1 MQSRSK
7 GMQSSAAKTAMSGLL
22 VAIALIFSYIETLIP
37 VVIPVPGAKIGLA
50 NLVTLTGLFFLP
62 APQVFLILIVRII
75 LSGFMFGSF
84 STIMYSLAGG
94 IVSFCFM
101 YMAKRIGLFSPL
113 GVSITGAVFHNLGQL
128 GVACLVLNS
137 FAPFVYLP
145 YLILLGAVTGTF
157 IGMIGKIIEKAN
169 KR

>member
-1 MQSRSK
+1 MKYVIVIFFVWHVHPFQVFLCCETK
-7 GMQSSAAKTAMSGLL
+7 FGFNIFKINKT
-22 VAIALIFSYIETLIP
+22 
-37 VVIPVPGAKIGLA
+37 K
-50 NLVTLTGLFFLP
+50 
-62 APQVFLILIVRII
+62 VFLILIVRII

-137 FAPFVYLP
+137 FAPLVYLP

>member
-37 VVIPVPGAKIGLA
+37 VVIPIPGAKIGLA

-113 GVSITGAVFHNLGQL
+113 GVSITGAVFHNLGL
-128 GVACLVLNS
+128 ACLVLNS
-137 FAPFVYLP
+137 FAPLVYLP
-145 YLILLGAVTGTF
+145 YLILLGAATGTF

>member
-1 MQSRSK
+1 MVTRSK
-7 GMQSSAAKTAMSGLL
+7 SSFVLPSSSTSRATSTARSP
-22 VAIALIFSYIETLIP
+22 T
-37 VVIPVPGAKIGLA
+37 
-50 NLVTLTGLFFLP
+50 
-62 APQVFLILIVRII
+62 
-75 LSGFMFGSF
+75 
-84 STIMYSLAGG
+84 
-94 IVSFCFM
+94 
-101 YMAKRIGLFSPL
+101 RIGLFSPL

-137 FAPFVYLP
+137 FAPLVYLP

>member
-7 GMQSSAAKTAMSGLL
+7 GMLSPAAKTALSGLL

-37 VVIPVPGAKIGLA
+37 VIIPVPGAKIGLA
-50 NLVTLTGLFFLP
+50 NLVTLTGLFFLQP
-62 APQVFLILIVRII
+62 AQVFLILIVRII

-84 STIMYSLAGG
+84 STIIYSLAGG

-101 YMAKRIGLFSPL
+101 YMAKKTKLFSPL
-113 GVSITGAVFHNLGQL
+113 GVSITGGVFHNLGQL
-128 GVACLVLNS
+128 GVACLVLYS
-137 FAPFVYLP
+137 FAPLIYLP
-145 YLILLGAVTGTF
+145 YLIFMGAVTGSF

-169 KR
+169 RR